1 MHDELVGLVDRMLE
15 LNKQIQ
21 KIQSETERETV
32 KRLITATDN
41 KIDQL
46 VYRLYN
52 ITEEEQKII
61 EGTNV

>member
-1 MHDELVGLVDRMLE
+1 M
-15 LNKQIQ
+15 QTI
-21 KIQSETERETV
+21 TV
-32 KRLITATDN
+32 LPTAAMDK

-61 EGTNV
+61 EGTDSK